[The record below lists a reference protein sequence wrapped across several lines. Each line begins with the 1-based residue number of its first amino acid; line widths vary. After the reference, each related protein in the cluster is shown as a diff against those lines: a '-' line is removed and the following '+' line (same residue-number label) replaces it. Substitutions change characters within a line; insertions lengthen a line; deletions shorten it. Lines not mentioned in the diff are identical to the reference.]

1 MTKNEIVGRL
11 KGGGLDASSTNR
23 SAAVYV
29 TDAREGRATAGWFAF
44 RIICDSEETER
55 RARAILSRWY
65 DIEASGDVWR
75 LKSKNRIP
83 LMAIKRGAAPSTN
96 GYMYLEAAQANSTV
110 GMVSTLE
117 TAPNFEYSTD
127 GVTWQE
133 WGHTTADGT
142 HTFDTI
148 TIGEIG
154 DRVYLRG
161 DNPNGLA
168 NLAAEAFS
176 NFHLTG
182 AINGGGNVMSLLDKT
197 MALTEVP
204 ACGFAALFIIMGEG
218 IEPALLTPPL
228 MDTITTI
235 GVYGCSSMYSGCT
248 SLTSAAS
255 MPFLTTIGENGCHG
269 MYYGCTSLTSAAD
282 MPALTSIGESGCNE
296 MYSGCTSLTS
306 AADMPALT
314 SIGANGC
321 DGMYSGCTSLTAAAD
336 MPLLITIGDSGC
348 ASMYS
353 SCTSLTAAADM
364 PLLITIGNSGC
375 DGMYY
380 DCTSLTAAADMPAL
394 TSIGES
400 GCATMYSDCTFNM
413 SDDGN
418 TLNFAFPTPPVT
430 AGETTYSTAYDVA
443 QWMGNTN
450 GF

>member
-1 MTKNEIVGRL
+1 MTTNEIVGRL
-11 KGGGLDASSTNR
+11 RDGGLDASSTNR

-29 TDAREGRATAGWFAF
+29 AEAREGRATAGWFAY
-44 RIICDSEETER
+44 RIICNSEETER

-83 LMAIKRGAAPSTN
+83 LMAIKRVAAPSTN
-96 GYMYLEAAQANSTV
+96 GYMYLEAAQANSKV

-117 TAPNFEYSTD
+117 TAPNLEYSLD

-148 TIGEIG
+148 TLGSVG
-154 DRVYLRG
+154 DKVYFRG

-204 ACGFAALFIIMGEG
+204 AGGFGPLFAIMGEG

-235 GVYGCSSMYSGCT
+235 GERGCDSMYNNCT
-248 SLTSAAS
+248 SLTAA
-255 MPFLTTIGENGCHG
+255 T
-269 MYYGCTSLTSAAD
+269 D
-282 MPALTSIGESGCNE
+282 MPALTSIGDFGCNY
-296 MYSGCTSLTS
+296 MYRG
-306 AADMPALT
+306 
-314 SIGANGC
+314 
-321 DGMYSGCTSLTAAAD
+321 
-336 MPLLITIGDSGC
+336 
-348 ASMYS
+348 
-353 SCTSLTAAADM
+353 
-364 PLLITIGNSGC
+364 
-375 DGMYY
+375 
-380 DCTSLTAAADMPAL
+380 CTSLTAAADMPAL
-394 TSIGES
+394 TSIGEG
-400 GCATMYSDCTFNM
+400 GCIEIYYGCTFNM
-413 SDDGN
+413 SDDGT

-430 AGETTYSTAYDVA
+430 AGGSTFATAYNIA
-443 QWMGNTN
+443 FWMGNTN